1 MTDNAPR
8 DVAPQQYTFEQMNLQ
23 VGMRLQ
29 VITHRALRPAQN
41 FSSVIG
47 WVKDEY
53 LIIKIPFEQGAP
65 IALGEG
71 DKLTLRVFSGV
82 NVCSFN
88 AIVERIFGRPLLY
101 AHVTFPK
108 QIQGTSLRMAMRVKV
123 DIPAQVKTAAGH
135 EQVGFLVNLSVSG
148 ALMHTRRPIPEEVE
162 PVQVQFT
169 LLTEPD
175 KRQVIISAKASV
187 RNVSAAQ
194 PAADGRPI
202 YAYGMQ
208 FIDLDPAHYMM
219 LQNLTYQALI
229 GDRQKIV

>member
-1 MTDNAPR
+1 MTGTAAPE
-8 DVAPQQYTFEQMNLQ
+8 ATPQQFTFEQMNLQ

-41 FSSVIG
+41 FSNVIG

-123 DIPAQVKTAAGH
+123 DIPAQVKTAAGF

-148 ALMHTRRPIPEEVE
+148 ALMHTKKPIPEEVE
-162 PVQVQFT
+162 PVAVQFT

-175 KRQVIISAKASV
+175 KRQVIITAKASI
-187 RNVSAAQ
+187 RNVNAAE
-194 PAADGRPI
+194 PWPDGRPR

-229 GDRQKIV
+229 TDRQKIV